1 MLCTSDATFQSKTF
15 RFLSKMMKFRTCL
28 VRSCTTMLLS
38 SRSVNSFA
46 KEGFHLRN
54 KHRFGYD
61 LAKCVESDPALKG
74 YIRNNKLGQP
84 AIDFSDP
91 SSVKALN
98 GAMLKSCY
106 GVKHWS
112 IPDNYLCPSIPSRA
126 DYIHRIADLVNHDAK
141 PGEFKSDVVGLDIG
155 VGASCIYPIVG
166 VTDYNWKFVGT
177 DVDDLALQSAQAIV
191 NGSPHLTNSVKLRK
205 QYNPKFIFRGV
216 VKKGDMFDFCV
227 ANPPFH
233 ASEAAAQ
240 KGSERK
246 WRNLNKPKLV
256 GKGGKDGNKA
266 PVLNFGGASQ
276 ELICDGGEV
285 GFVSRMIRESAD
297 PFIRSR
303 VKVFTSLVSSR
314 DNLEVIY
321 RILDKT
327 PEIDQVYTVEM
338 QHGQKKSR
346 IVAWKYAAPRA
357 VVRADETENSD
368 SDGEEEEWSEE
379 DEEEDYNSSSDG
391 GNYDFEAEDSDG
403 AYDEEEQEAVTP
415 VKKEVK
421 RVISRKYFATK
432 RAGRK

>member
-1 MLCTSDATFQSKTF
+1 M
-15 RFLSKMMKFRTCL
+15 
-28 VRSCTTMLLS
+28 RSCTTVLLS

-61 LAKCVESDPALKG
+61 LTKCVESDPALKG
-74 YIRNNKLGQP
+74 FIRNNKLGEP

-91 SSVKALN
+91 LSVKALN
-98 GAMLKSCY
+98 CAMLKSCY
-106 GVKHWS
+106 GVNHWA

-126 DYIHRIADLVNHDAK
+126 DYIHRIADLVNHDSK
-141 PGEFKSDVVGLDIG
+141 PGEFKSNVVGLDIG

-177 DVDDLALQSAQAIV
+177 DVDDLALQSAQSIV

-205 QYNPKFIFRGV
+205 QFNPKFIFRGV

-233 ASEAAAQ
+233 ASEEAARR
-240 KGSERK
+240 GTERK
-246 WRNLNKPKLV
+246 WRNLNKTNLIAKDK
-256 GKGGKDGNKA
+256 KGSKGQKNA

-276 ELICDGGEV
+276 ELICEGGEI

-297 PFIRSR
+297 PFVRSR
-303 VKVFTSLVSSR
+303 VKVFTSLVSNR

-346 IVAWKYAAPRA
+346 IVAWKYLEPSSSVAQAGLSA
-357 VVRADETENSD
+357 EDEDEDEDEWSDDEELSDGSDGDSYNSGDED
-368 SDGEEEEWSEE
+368 SDESFEEEDESEEEEVVE
-379 DEEEDYNSSSDG
+379 
-391 GNYDFEAEDSDG
+391 
-403 AYDEEEQEAVTP
+403 TKP
-415 VKKEVK
+415 KVKTERK
-421 RVISRKYFATK
+421 RVINQKYFTTK
-432 RAGRK
+432 RAGRSK

>member
-1 MLCTSDATFQSKTF
+1 
-15 RFLSKMMKFRTCL
+15 MMKFKTCL
-28 VRSCTTMLLS
+28 VRSCTTALLS
-38 SRSVNSFA
+38 SRSASSFA

-61 LAKCVESDPALKG
+61 LTKCVESDPTLKNF
-74 YIRNNKLGQP
+74 IRNNKLGEP
-84 AIDFSDP
+84 TIDFSDP
-91 SSVKALN
+91 LSVKTLN

-106 GVKHWS
+106 GVNHWA

-126 DYIHRIADLVNHDAK
+126 DYIHRIADLVNHDTK
-141 PGEFKSDVVGLDIG
+141 PGEFRSNVVGLDIG

-233 ASEAAAQ
+233 ASADAARR
-240 KGSERK
+240 GSERK
-246 WRNLNKPKLV
+246 WRNLNKTNLITKDN
-256 GKGGKDGNKA
+256 KGQKKE

-276 ELICDGGEV
+276 ELICEGGEI

-297 PFIRSR
+297 PFVRSR
-303 VKVFTSLVSSR
+303 VKIFTSLVSSR
-314 DNLEVIY
+314 DNLDVIY

-346 IVAWKYAAPRA
+346 IVAWKYLEPASRA
-357 VVRADETENSD
+357 IQDALSAEDEE
-368 SDGEEEEWSEE
+368 EEEEWDE
-379 DEEEDYNSSSDG
+379 DEELSDDSDYDSYNSGNEESDG
-391 GNYDFEAEDSDG
+391 SFEEDDELEEEAEANIG
-403 AYDEEEQEAVTP
+403 TKPE
-415 VKKEVK
+415 VKTERK
-421 RVISRKYFATK
+421 RVISQKYFATK
-432 RAGRK
+432 RAGRRK